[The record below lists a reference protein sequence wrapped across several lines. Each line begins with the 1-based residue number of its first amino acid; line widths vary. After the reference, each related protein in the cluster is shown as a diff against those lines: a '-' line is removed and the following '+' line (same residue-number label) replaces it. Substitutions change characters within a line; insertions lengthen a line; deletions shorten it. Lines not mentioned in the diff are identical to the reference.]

1 MRCIVT
7 IFLSLEWLQNKMQN
21 SPPPPQPVLGCN
33 ILFLS
38 KFLRSWSIFK
48 EHLNEYLRKLEI
60 LIHIFDILI
69 NIRPYNVR
77 DFVNNFSLLTQI
89 IDISIKLWYTLNKLF
104 KSSTNIFESL
114 TKIFDILTKMFD
126 ILTIL
131 EIYYKIFDIIW
142 TEIFRFWQK
151 CIFWLK
157 SSRF

>member
-21 SPPPPQPVLGCN
+21 SPPPPQPGLGCN

-69 NIRPYNVR
+69 NIRPYNLR

-131 EIYYKIFDIIW
+131 EKYYKIFNI
-142 TEIFRFWQK
+142 R
-151 CIFWLK
+151 
-157 SSRF
+157 